1 MKEEYNMHRE
11 IKRLKSIRGNGTE
24 LISIYIP
31 AGFQIS
37 EETNKLREERSTSS
51 NIKSK
56 TTRTNVISAIDKIIQ
71 YLRLFKETPKNG
83 LAIFCGNISDNPGK
97 TDIELFSMEPPAPLK
112 VNIYRCDSTFLLDPI
127 EDIVEAKDT
136 FLLVVL
142 DGREATIATLKGPY
156 IRVLKR
162 LNSTA
167 HAKVRKGG
175 QSANRYERAIQE
187 STEDYYKRIASSI
200 NDIFEQG
207 LQTGTK
213 FKGLIV
219 GGPGPSKENFIKQNA
234 LNYQIKVLGM
244 YDTGYTDETGL
255 NELVEKAQELL
266 KEQEASQERQVLE
279 RFMRELSS
287 GGLAVY
293 GYANV
298 KEKIEKK
305 QASMLIIND
314 DLELYSEKVSSQ
326 QGMEVMLVYKSEKSS
341 RQIVHVEILS
351 EAPDPQFM
359 ALVEEASRLSKD
371 RSASPADKER
381 IIADIETGRSVS
393 ENKDALEEL
402 IGMADANGIQTV
414 FVSSESSYG
423 KEFLIGFG
431 GIGAMLRYK

>member
-11 IKRLKSIRGNGTE
+11 IKRLKSIKGNGTE

-56 TTRTNVISAIDKIIQ
+56 TTRTNVISAIDKIMQ

-112 VNIYRCDSTFLLDPI
+112 VNIYRCDSTFLLEPI
-127 EDIVEAKDT
+127 EEIVEAKDT

-207 LQTGTK
+207 LQNGVK

-219 GGPGPSKENFIKQNA
+219 GGPGPSKENFLKQNA
-234 LNYQIKVLGM
+234 LNYQIKVLGI

-287 GGLAVY
+287 GELASY

-298 KEKIEKK
+298 KEKLEKK
-305 QASMLIIND
+305 QASMLIVND

-326 QGMEVMLVYKSEKSS
+326 LGMEVMLVYKKEKDM
-341 RQIVHVEILS
+341 RQIVHVEVLS
-351 EAPDPQFM
+351 EAPDPQLE
-359 ALVEEASRLSKD
+359 ALVSEAKRLSNDK
-371 RSASPADKER
+371 SSSPSEKMK
-381 IIADIETGRSVS
+381 IITDIETGRSVS
-393 ENKDALEEL
+393 DNKDALEEL
-402 IGMADANGIQTV
+402 IGIADSNGIPTV

-423 KEFLIGFG
+423 KEFLMGFG
-431 GIGAMLRYK
+431 GLGVMLRYK